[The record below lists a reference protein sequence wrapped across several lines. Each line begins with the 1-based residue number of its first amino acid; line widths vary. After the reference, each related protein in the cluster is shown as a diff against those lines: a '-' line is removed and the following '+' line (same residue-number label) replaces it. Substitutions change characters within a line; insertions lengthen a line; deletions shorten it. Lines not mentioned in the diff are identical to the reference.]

1 MQNRINA
8 AAMLLTRE
16 EVAALVGFH
25 PETIKRASNA
35 GELPAYYFGG
45 RTIRYR
51 RDDVERWIE
60 GFRYQRAPMPEK
72 RPRISR
78 VTV

>member
-1 MQNRINA
+1 
-8 AAMLLTRE
+8 MLLTRD

-25 PETIKRASNA
+25 SETIKRASHS

-45 RTIRYR
+45 RTVRYR
-51 RDDVERWIE
+51 RGDVERWVE
-60 GFRYQRAPMPEK
+60 GFRYQKSPMPEK

-78 VTV
+78 AAV